1 MQHSFTLKCT
11 IASLLLLLCSNL
23 PSIARAGSSCTGGPL
38 VIPASFYHVDERHHL
53 ILLTKPAE
61 ALAAA
66 TEQGGSLLLDK
77 EYHFAVPTPTLS
89 AEQPFTLLHAN
100 TTYKAYFTKLPII
113 HIDTRYTI
121 VDAPSVYATF
131 KMTEVSG
138 AVTTAKLGIEIRG
151 GSSQNNAKK
160 SYELSFWADT
170 LGAKSKDVKLLGMR
184 TDNKWNLQALY
195 NEPLRANSKVANELW
210 QEINQLYYKD
220 KEPDAVNGI
229 AMKYAEVFVNKEY
242 KGIYA
247 LTERVDRKQL
257 KLKKYTTSIKGEL
270 YKGVDWGDA
279 VMFKS
284 LPEYTNTNTNWGGFE
299 YKHPEEYTD
308 WKNLYDFVSFVENSS
323 DSEFRRRYQSKFNLQ
338 NAVDY
343 YIFLNVLRA
352 NDNVGKNLYI
362 AKYTEG
368 EPYFYVPWDLDGVFG
383 NNWMGLN
390 DNVTDDILT
399 NGFYKRLNQD
409 CAAMGFRVALQS
421 RWAELRA
428 SLLTPEHIMAKFA
441 DNTAYLQANS
451 VYQREQAVWGD
462 YHYDAAQLPYV
473 ATWLA
478 KRLAYLDTA
487 FSQRCALPGA
497 EEQLATV
504 QFYPNPANDY
514 VVVEAKAPT
523 YEIYIQ
529 DTRGRVM
536 LQTTAQSKTTRLDIS
551 QLPKGLYVML
561 VKGKSFVATEKLVL
575 R

>member
-1 MQHSFTLKCT
+1 
-11 IASLLLLLCSNL
+11 
-23 PSIARAGSSCTGGPL
+23 
-38 VIPASFYHVDERHHL
+38 
-53 ILLTKPAE
+53 
-61 ALAAA
+61 
-66 TEQGGSLLLDK
+66 
-77 EYHFAVPTPTLS
+77 
-89 AEQPFTLLHAN
+89 
-100 TTYKAYFTKLPII
+100 
-113 HIDTRYTI
+113 
-121 VDAPSVYATF
+121 
-131 KMTEVSG
+131 
-138 AVTTAKLGIEIRG
+138 
-151 GSSQNNAKK
+151 
-160 SYELSFWADT
+160 
-170 LGAKSKDVKLLGMR
+170 
-184 TDNKWNLQALY
+184 
-195 NEPLRANSKVANELW
+195 
-210 QEINQLYYKD
+210 
-220 KEPDAVNGI
+220 
-229 AMKYAEVFVNKEY
+229 
-242 KGIYA
+242 IYA

-284 LPEYTNTNTNWGGFE
+284 LPEYANTNTNWGGFE